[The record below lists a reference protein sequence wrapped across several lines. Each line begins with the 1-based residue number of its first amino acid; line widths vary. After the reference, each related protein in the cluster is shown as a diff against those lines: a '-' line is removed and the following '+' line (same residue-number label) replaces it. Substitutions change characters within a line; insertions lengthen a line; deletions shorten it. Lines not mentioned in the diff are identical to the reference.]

1 MSIKQ
6 YEIWIADLNPQI
18 GTEPGKTRPVLVL
31 QTNLLN
37 KIPHPST
44 IICPITTNVEK
55 DADILR
61 VHLKKGMA
69 NLNENCDI
77 MIDQIRA
84 IDNKRLIKKI
94 GDLPSSLIERAKE
107 NIKGAVVLNIEEISS
122 RMFRFGKSLLIDNKV
137 LPIDK
142 ILNKIDSVSIRDI
155 YEISNKYFSADR
167 KNIAILGEVSKEVL
181 KELK

>member
-18 GTEPGKTRPVLVL
+18 GTEPGKTRPVLAV

-44 IICPITTNVEK
+44 IVCPISTNVKK
-55 DADILR
+55 DSEILR

-69 NLNENCDI
+69 KLQYDCDI
-77 MIDQIRA
+77 MIDQMRA

-94 GDLPSSLIERAKE
+94 GDLPAELTEKVKE
-107 NIKGAVVLNIEEISS
+107 NLMITLDLE
-122 RMFRFGKSLLIDNKV
+122 
-137 LPIDK
+137 
-142 ILNKIDSVSIRDI
+142 
-155 YEISNKYFSADR
+155 
-167 KNIAILGEVSKEVL
+167 
-181 KELK
+181 